1 MGRDIQA
8 IKISGE
14 DRAKYRDKVR
24 RSLEVFAR
32 MLHERMF
39 EANPSQVGVEIEL
52 NLVDERGAPSMRNA
66 AVLDAI
72 ADPAWAT
79 ELGQFN
85 LEINVPPR
93 RLDGDATA
101 DLEREV
107 RASLN
112 AADTKARS
120 TGSRLVMIGILPT
133 LDEQDMNEG
142 TLSANERYKVLN
154 EQIFAARGENMR
166 IEIDGAEQL
175 ITDADSITP
184 EAACTSVQLHLQV
197 SPDAFASYWNAAQ
210 AIAGVQVALA
220 ANSPFLFGRQLWH
233 ETRITLFEQATDTR
247 PDELKHQGVRPRV
260 WFGERWITSVFDL
273 FEENLRYFPALLP
286 ICEDEDPLAEL
297 DRGASPQ
304 LAEMSLHNGTVYRWN
319 RPVYAVV
326 DGKPHLRVE
335 NRVLPAGP
343 SVADVTAN
351 AAFYYGLVRAL
362 AEAQRP
368 IWTQMS
374 FATAEENLH
383 AAARYGLDAQLYWPG
398 LGEVPVSELVIR
410 RLLPLARE
418 GLGGWGVNPADA
430 DRLLGMIE
438 QRCLTGQTGAAWQIG
453 AVAALTEHGGADRPE
468 ALRLMTQRYIEH
480 MHTNEPVHSWPA
492 DPLTAQPGALVVD
505 PQAEQAA
512 QMRDELVVLVSRVD
526 LPDRLDQHLVEVG
539 AGHPV
544 QDDLIDVAEAAGA
557 EVVVA
562 LRLKVGIGEP
572 GVGVQL
578 LGVGRAGLIG
588 DREEPVGLQVQL
600 GPSAGHQREH
610 TPFDQ
615 CLDRPGK
622 VVVQAGQRQ
631 VRAGVG
637 VVDRV
642 DLAAGHQRLARVEL
656 PPEERVD
663 QPPNRHHLAA
673 RLR

>member
-32 MLHERMF
+32 MLQERRF

-52 NLVDERGAPSMRNA
+52 NLVDSRGAPSMCNA
-66 AVLDAI
+66 PVLDAI

-93 RLDGDATA
+93 RLDGGAVA
-101 DLEREV
+101 DLEAEV

-112 AADTKARS
+112 TADAKARG

-133 LDEQDMNEG
+133 LGEQDMHEE
-142 TLSANERYKVLN
+142 TLSANERYRVLN

-166 IEIDGAEQL
+166 IEIEGAERL
-175 ITDADSITP
+175 VTHADSITP

-197 SPDAFASYWNAAQ
+197 SPDAFARYWNAAQ
-210 AIAGVQVALA
+210 AIAAVQVALA

-247 PDELKHQGVRPRV
+247 PDELKQQGVRPRV

-273 FEENLRYFPALLP
+273 FEENIRYFPALLP

-304 LAEMSLHNGTVYRWN
+304 LAEMSLHNGTIYRWN

-362 AEAQRP
+362 VEADRP

-374 FATAEENLH
+374 FATAAENLH
-383 AAARYGLDAQLYWPG
+383 EAARYGMDAQLYWPG
-398 LGEVPVSELVIR
+398 LGQAPVAELVLR

-418 GLGGWGVNPADA
+418 GLGRWGVNPADA

-438 QRCLTGQTGAAWQIG
+438 QRCLTGQTGAAWQI
-453 AVAALTEHGGADRPE
+453 ATTAALTERGGADRPE

-480 MHTNEPVHSWPA
+480 MHTNAPVHTWP
-492 DPLTAQPGALVVD
+492 
-505 PQAEQAA
+505 
-512 QMRDELVVLVSRVD
+512 
-526 LPDRLDQHLVEVG
+526 VG
-539 AGHPV
+539 A
-544 QDDLIDVAEAAGA
+544 
-557 EVVVA
+557 
-562 LRLKVGIGEP
+562 
-572 GVGVQL
+572 
-578 LGVGRAGLIG
+578 
-588 DREEPVGLQVQL
+588 
-600 GPSAGHQREH
+600 
-610 TPFDQ
+610 
-615 CLDRPGK
+615 
-622 VVVQAGQRQ
+622 
-631 VRAGVG
+631 
-637 VVDRV
+637 
-642 DLAAGHQRLARVEL
+642 
-656 PPEERVD
+656 
-663 QPPNRHHLAA
+663 
-673 RLR
+673 

>member
-32 MLHERMF
+32 MLQERLF

-52 NLVDERGAPSMRNA
+52 NLVDSRGAPSMRNA
-66 AVLDAI
+66 PVLEAI

-93 RLDGDATA
+93 RLDGDAVA
-101 DLEREV
+101 GLEQEV

-112 AADTKARS
+112 AADAKARS

-133 LDEQDMNEG
+133 LGEEDMNEE
-142 TLSANERYKVLN
+142 TLSANARYRVLN

-166 IEIDGAEQL
+166 IEIEGAERL
-175 ITDADSITP
+175 VTYADSITP

-197 SPDAFASYWNAAQ
+197 SPDAFARYWNAAQ

-220 ANSPFLFGRQLWH
+220 ANSPFLFGRELWH

-247 PDELKHQGVRPRV
+247 PDELKQQGVRPRV

-273 FEENLRYFPALLP
+273 FEENIRYFPALLP
-286 ICEDEDPLAEL
+286 ICEDEDPLAVL

-326 DGKPHLRVE
+326 DGRPHLRVE

-362 AEAQRP
+362 VEADRP

-374 FATAEENLH
+374 FATAAENLH
-383 AAARYGLDAQLYWPG
+383 EAARYGMDAQLYWPG
-398 LGEVPVSELVIR
+398 LGQAPVAELVLR

-418 GLGGWGVNPADA
+418 GLGLWGVNLADA
-430 DRLLGMIE
+430 DRMLGIIE
-438 QRCLTGQTGAAWQIG
+438 QRCLTGQTGAAWQM
-453 AVAALTEHGGADRPE
+453 ATVAALTERGEVDRPE
-468 ALRLMTQRYIEH
+468 ALRLMTERYIEH
-480 MHTNEPVHSWPA
+480 MHTNEPVHTWP
-492 DPLTAQPGALVVD
+492 
-505 PQAEQAA
+505 
-512 QMRDELVVLVSRVD
+512 
-526 LPDRLDQHLVEVG
+526 
-539 AGHPV
+539 
-544 QDDLIDVAEAAGA
+544 
-557 EVVVA
+557 
-562 LRLKVGIGEP
+562 
-572 GVGVQL
+572 
-578 LGVGRAGLIG
+578 VGR
-588 DREEPVGLQVQL
+588 
-600 GPSAGHQREH
+600 
-610 TPFDQ
+610 
-615 CLDRPGK
+615 
-622 VVVQAGQRQ
+622 
-631 VRAGVG
+631 
-637 VVDRV
+637 
-642 DLAAGHQRLARVEL
+642 
-656 PPEERVD
+656 
-663 QPPNRHHLAA
+663 
-673 RLR
+673 